1 MPTRTLLMLVALAS
15 LVAACGPSLRGT
27 VERDRLHAIVQRDAI
42 LFEPSAIPDAMVARL
57 VDERVV
63 VVGEVHD
70 ITHHA
75 ALVGEL
81 AAALRPHG
89 FGLVLLEFP
98 QAESW
103 LLDAYARGVFDT
115 LLPGAERT
123 YGQLLERIRAANAG
137 LPPGEHIRVAAID
150 VNPRLDDFLS
160 PFRGLLH
167 QIGQPEV
174 LTRLVATLE
183 GGGDVLGA
191 LETAQAEL
199 AANEDTYRA
208 AWGAPL
214 YDVVLDALDGEAR
227 SAAVRQTRS
236 GPQRDQ
242 AREAAMHA
250 LVDRQLARTPGGAIV
265 NVGMY
270 HAQKQRQDGT
280 IDVWLAERL
289 ATNSPH
295 ARGAIFA
302 LVVVPAS
309 GEMRIRGRVRPF
321 DVGDTSP
328 PNELLRVMQDVAKD
342 AYAFLS
348 LDDPLF
354 AEERVVFTFHPDLQV
369 GPPKVVFD
377 GFVLL
382 PEVGY
387 LGR

>member
-1 MPTRTLLMLVALAS
+1 MPTRTLLMLVASAS
-15 LVAACGPSLRGT
+15 LFVACAPSLRGA
-27 VERDRLHAIVQRDAI
+27 VDRDRLHAIVERDTMLFDPDAI
-42 LFEPSAIPDAMVARL
+42 PEAMVARL
-57 VDERVV
+57 ADERVV
-63 VVGEVHD
+63 VVGEFHD
-70 ITHHA
+70 ITHHD

-81 AAALRPHG
+81 AAALQPHG
-89 FGLVLLEFP
+89 LALVLLEHP

-103 LLDAYARGVFDT
+103 LLDAYARGMTDT
-115 LLPGAERT
+115 LLPGAQRT
-123 YGQLLERIRAANAG
+123 YGALLERIRTANAE
-137 LPPGEHIRVAAID
+137 LPAEERIRVAAID
-150 VNPRLDDFLS
+150 VNPSLDDFL
-160 PFRGLLH
+160 PAFRGLLH
-167 QIGQPEV
+167 QVGLPEP
-174 LTRLVATLE
+174 LLRLVAMLEE
-183 GGGDVLGA
+183 GGDAREA
-191 LETAQAEL
+191 LSAAKEHV
-199 AANEDTYRA
+199 AANAAAYRA
-208 AWGAPL
+208 SWGGPL
-214 YDVVLDALDGEAR
+214 FDVVVDALDGEAR
-227 SAAVRQTRS
+227 SSEVRAVRAGT
-236 GPQRDQ
+236 QRDL

-250 LVDRQLARTPGGAIV
+250 LVERQLARTPGGAIV

-295 ARGAIFA
+295 ARGAVYA

-342 AYAFLS
+342 AYGYLS

-354 AEERVVFTFHPDLQV
+354 AEERVVFTFHPDLHV
-369 GPPKVVFD
+369 GPPKAVFD